1 MSTNYN
7 DPCTFSNPKLFLIK
21 HIKLDWN
28 VNFEEKKFIGS
39 CVIEFKLNSTQEAS
53 ANDFIVCKIFY

>member
-1 MSTNYN
+1 MPTNYN

-28 VNFEEKKFIGS
+28 VNFEAKKFTGS
-39 CVIEFKLNSTQEAS
+39 CNLDFQLNSAQEAS
-53 ANDFIVCKIFY
+53 HTDFIVN